1 MHRLH
6 LLGGAWLERAGERLS
21 GAAAQR
27 HRIALLAR
35 LAAEPD
41 LTLSREVLAGLL
53 WPERGPKESRHLLN
67 VSVHALRKELGEDAL
82 ESLGRDLRLDLDHVS
97 CDLVEFREALER
109 DDPDGALGLHRGP
122 FLDGFF
128 LDDAR
133 EFQHWQD
140 LERARVSREFGE
152 ALKSTAEAAE
162 ARGDPESARGHWR
175 TLVEHEPHS
184 AEATLG
190 LMRTLEATG
199 KRAAALAAA
208 TAHVALMA
216 EEFGAEPNPEVV
228 ELAERM
234 RARPESGSHP
244 RAPEGSATRPGNG
257 GTPGTAP
264 APRLP
269 LSRVAWLSLAAIVLV
284 GFFAIVA
291 NEPTP
296 SVAESDPP
304 PFASVAVL
312 PFDDFSEEADQTY
325 LANGI
330 AEEVLN
336 ALAGI
341 EGLFVPARSSSFR
354 FRNPGVDLADAARQL
369 NVAHVLEGSIRRDG
383 ERLRVTAQLID
394 ARTGYH
400 LWSEHFDRTA
410 TDLLDVQEEIAR
422 AIASELRGELERRG
436 APLTAHAGADREA
449 YDHYLRG
456 RHAWNRR
463 TPDGMQEALDA
474 FERAIELDPDYA
486 AAWTGIASVW
496 MLMPDH
502 GGLPT
507 REGLSRAKTAARR
520 AVALAPD
527 YAPAHATLGHVLDD
541 LDRNRAAAGE
551 AFRRAIELDPSYAT
565 AHQWYG
571 LHLANGGNFD
581 EALAEIGEARRL
593 DPLSSIINTAVGAV
607 RYFARDWEGAA
618 AEYEAV
624 IRADPDF
631 AVAWALLGRVHLVAG
646 RPDEAVAALRNAV
659 ELSGGDASY
668 RAVLAAALASQG
680 ERTEARAL
688 VDALLSVPEGAYIPY
703 VELAPALMT
712 LGDVEEAMS
721 LYERGWEELDTAT
734 KHLYV
739 EPLHD
744 PARGHPRFD
753 ALVARLGLPEG

>member
-6 LLGGAWLERAGERLS
+6 LLGGAWLERGEERLS

-53 WPERGPKESRHLLN
+53 WPERGPKEARHLLN

-82 ESLGRDLRLDLDHVS
+82 ESMGRDLRLDLDYVS

-109 DDPDGALGLHRGP
+109 DDPDDALALYRGP

-128 LDDAR
+128 LDDAP

-162 ARGDPESARGHWR
+162 ARGDPESARERWR

-199 KRAAALAAA
+199 KRAGALAAA
-208 TAHVALMA
+208 AAHVALMA

-234 RARPESGSHP
+234 RARPEPGSLP
-244 RAPEGSATRPGNG
+244 RVEESATRSGDG
-257 GTPGTAP
+257 GTTDTAP
-264 APRLP
+264 AHP
-269 LSRVAWLSLAAIVLV
+269 SRSRIAWLSLAAVVLV
-284 GFFAIVA
+284 ASLAIVA
-291 NEPTP
+291 NEGAP
-296 SVAESDPP
+296 SAGESDSP

-400 LWSEHFDRTA
+400 LWSEQFDRTA
-410 TDLLDVQEEIAR
+410 SDLLDVQEEIAR

-486 AAWTGIASVW
+486 AAWAGIASVW

-541 LDRNRAAAGE
+541 LDRNRVAAGE
-551 AFRRAIELDPSYAT
+551 AFRRAIELDPGYAT

-571 LHLANGGNFD
+571 LHLANGGHFD
-581 EALAEIGEARRL
+581 EALAAVGEARRL

-631 AVAWALLGRVHLVAG
+631 AVAWALLGRVHLVTG
-646 RPDEAVAALRNAV
+646 RPDEAVTALRNAV
-659 ELSGGDASY
+659 ELSEGDASY

-734 KHLYV
+734 KHLYA